1 MEPGAEIHIWIRE
14 AEAVWLNALHAHA
27 EEVFRNGV
35 LPSHDQSH
43 HMRVWN
49 LCKSLIMEVSTFNSS
64 MDPTLVEGTLIAAF
78 FHDLGMAVSTRED
91 HGRLSREACETWFR
105 KSGRE
110 LPERREE
117 ILRAIED
124 HDRKSEQIYA
134 AFRPETTPGILEFLS
149 VADDLEA
156 LGTIG
161 IYRYAEIYLLRG
173 ISLEMLGTKILDN
186 AEIRFRKLE
195 EACKRC
201 PGLLKT
207 YRKQYEELR
216 DFYKGYN
223 LQVSKTS
230 HAERVNSGPLGVI
243 NYIRTKGV
251 DRRVLKGAGKDI
263 HDYFR
268 TLEYELEQARV

>member
-1 MEPGAEIHIWIRE
+1 
-14 AEAVWLNALHAHA
+14 
-27 EEVFRNGV
+27 
-35 LPSHDQSH
+35 
-43 HMRVWN
+43 MRVWN